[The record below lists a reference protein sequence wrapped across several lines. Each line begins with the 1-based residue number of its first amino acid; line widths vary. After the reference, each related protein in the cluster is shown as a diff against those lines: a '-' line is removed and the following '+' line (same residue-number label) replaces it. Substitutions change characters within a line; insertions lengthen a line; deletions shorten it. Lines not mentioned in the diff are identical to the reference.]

1 MYKDLHDLLMNNDS
15 CREYFLKLPVWEQL
29 TVHRQNDEIRTE
41 EELYN
46 YIDLMTKMKPKG

>member
-1 MYKDLHDLLMNNDS
+1 MYKDLHDLLMNNNS

-41 EELYN
+41 EELYH